1 MKRSVK
7 IEINIYLSCLLL
19 SDILIKKK
27 VKKSFITERFLLLPF
42 ADEVLDRLKERI
54 RIKFDVFLLFDYS

>member
-27 VKKSFITERFLLLPF
+27 VKKSLITERFLLLPF